1 MFSSLLSLFLPF
13 SFFFSPFFPPPL
25 APSSPSP
32 RLINY
37 SNTND
42 EYIYIGDGFE
52 TLRDGNYRS
61 WNTERSSVKIET

>member
-1 MFSSLLSLFLPF
+1 MFSSLLSLFLLF
-13 SFFFSPFFPPPL
+13 SFFSRLFFPPPL

-42 EYIYIGDGFE
+42 EYIYI
-52 TLRDGNYRS
+52 
-61 WNTERSSVKIET
+61 SVTGSKHYGTGIIGVGIPNGHR